1 VARRRPHAT
10 CGADAEDYS
19 QLCISVPGKTFFPR
33 IPASPHPHITSVLL
47 HMCSLSTGVRGFFC
61 AAVQL
66 VRTREVP
73 NSGSTSDSSSRCLLP
88 LLRLYFKNPPLPPLL
103 YSSSSLSLQQLIV
116 HNAFFLLLPLH
127 FPRHWAGPRGP
138 STEQQRHNL
147 DDHSRVRCTFCFVQ
161 KYRKHRRVCEDCR
174 CWSCHC
180 EPEYWQS

>member
-1 VARRRPHAT
+1 MYFRPRKNLFSPH
-10 CGADAEDYS
+10 
-19 QLCISVPGKTFFPR
+19 PR
-33 IPASPHPHITSVLL
+33 IPASPHHLFAPSHVLTF
-47 HMCSLSTGVRGFFC
+47 CRGPGFFC

-161 KYRKHRRVCEDCR
+161 KYRKHRRVCEECR